1 MEDPMKTIV
10 MAAFLTAALASP
22 AFAFHC
28 PADMAVIDATLA
40 AGPDLTAD
48 QLAEV
53 ERLRAEGEALHDVG
67 DHQGSVDA
75 LAEAKAILG
84 IE

>member
-1 MEDPMKTIV
+1 MEDAMKTIV
-10 MAAFLTAALASP
+10 LAALFAVLLALPAS
-22 AFAFHC
+22 AAQC
-28 PADMAVIDATLA
+28 PADMAAIDAALA
-40 AGPDLTAD
+40 AGPALTTE

-53 ERLRAEGEALHDVG
+53 ERLRTEGEVLHEAG

>member
-1 MEDPMKTIV
+1 MKTIV
-10 MAAFLTAALASP
+10 LAAALAVLLALP
-22 AFAFHC
+22 ASAAQC
-28 PADMAVIDATLA
+28 PADMAAIDAALA
-40 AGPDLTAD
+40 GGPDLTAE

-53 ERLRAEGEALHDVG
+53 ERLRTEGEVLHEAG

>member
-1 MEDPMKTIV
+1 MKTFV
-10 MAAFLTAALASP
+10 LAAFLTAALTAP

-28 PADMAVIDATLA
+28 PADMADIDAALA

-53 ERLRAEGEALHDVG
+53 ERLRTEGEVLHDAG

>member
-1 MEDPMKTIV
+1 MKSV
-10 MAAFLTAALASP
+10 ALAAFLTVALAMP

-28 PADMAVIDATLA
+28 PADMAEIDAALA
-40 AGPDLTAD
+40 GGPDLTAE

-53 ERLRAEGEALHDVG
+53 ERLRTEGEVLHDAG

-75 LAEAKAILG
+75 LAAAKAILG